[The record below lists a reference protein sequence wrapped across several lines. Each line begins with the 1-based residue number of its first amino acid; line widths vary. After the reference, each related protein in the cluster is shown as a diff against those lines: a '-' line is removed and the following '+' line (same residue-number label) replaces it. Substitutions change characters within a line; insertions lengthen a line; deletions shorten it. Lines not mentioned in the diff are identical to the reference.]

1 MKETNFHAIKSI
13 YRLAISLPSST
24 PTIPATAVTTPK
36 MRETLLKIKSKEIRS
51 PREIYLIYNSFSLES
66 SLPVA
71 NSCAISRKFGP
82 HQERDPNA
90 NDTHVKPRVVRTK
103 LLLEKQEKFEVSQIS
118 SNEHFENL
126 FDIEEPIRTFI
137 SLTTFNATSFGFF
150 HKYK

>member
-1 MKETNFHAIKSI
+1 M
-13 YRLAISLPSST
+13 
-24 PTIPATAVTTPK
+24 
-36 MRETLLKIKSKEIRS
+36 
-51 PREIYLIYNSFSLES
+51 ES